1 MGVSFDTVYCGFAC
15 DILSTLPLVRSWP
28 SEHNN
33 LLERIEESNNTTN
46 SRSSS
51 ELVSFS
57 QMVLADSQTRWDAV
71 RLAGGS
77 WITFPVRS
85 LLSHFK
91 Y

>member
-15 DILSTLPLVRSWP
+15 DISSTLPLVRSWP
-28 SEHNN
+28 SEHNDI
-33 LLERIEESNNTTN
+33 LERIESNNTTK

-51 ELVSFS
+51 EPVSFS
-57 QMVLADSQTRWDAV
+57 QMILADSQTRWDAA